1 MKSVSE
7 IRIADNQ
14 LYIEMIKKDTHTLV
28 FLSTYTST
36 HASTHSTH
44 YPNPSP
50 PPLPHTHTHLH
61 TLAHTNSALSPIH
74 AHIYTPH
81 IFVYIHN
88 VKTTFFYSMLHKQST
103 ESNLFALSSVLYCT
117 YSLMH
122 FSPLLSNFF
131 LFVFLWRSK
140 TATFS
145 FLSLCLPSPSPP
157 APSPTQKKKWWE
169 VKQQHFHF

>member
-50 PPLPHTHTHLH
+50 PPATHTHTF
-61 TLAHTNSALSPIH
+61 AHTCPHKLSIITNSCSHIH
-74 AHIYTPH
+74 TTH

-122 FSPLLSNFF
+122 FSPLLSNFC
-131 LFVFLWRSK
+131 LFF
-140 TATFS
+140 
-145 FLSLCLPSPSPP
+145 CE
-157 APSPTQKKKWWE
+157 E
-169 VKQQHFHF
+169 VKLQRFNF